1 MKKKKVFTPKDPKK
15 RAKGAIVGIS
25 VHLVAVAVMA
35 LFTLI
40 NLSKLL
46 GLKGGGLVGGMAP
59 GFEPFVIAYGL
70 AAILYLLTLV
80 PYLVLF
86 LMWVH
91 RANRNA
97 QTLSKGMEVS
107 PGWNVGWFFVP
118 FASLYKPFQGLDQV
132 WRVSADPIGWRGLD
146 APRLLRWWWGFF
158 LTSNFTGT
166 LSNLA
171 SKTMTA
177 GGQTAASVITI
188 ICFASALTAGV
199 LAIQMIRRVTDLQVS
214 ALNAAAFT

>member
-25 VHLVAVAVMA
+25 VHLVTVAAMA
-35 LFTLI
+35 AFTVI
-40 NLSKLL
+40 NLSKLMGAKDADL
-46 GLKGGGLVGGMAP
+46 IGGMAP
-59 GFEPFVIAYGL
+59 GFEPFVLAYGL
-70 AAILYLLTLV
+70 AAILYLLTLF

-118 FASLYKPFQGLDQV
+118 FASLYKPFQGLDQT
-132 WRVSADPIGWRGLD
+132 WRVSTDPVGWRGLD
-146 APRLLRWWWGFF
+146 APMLLRWWWGFF
-158 LTSNFTGT
+158 LTGNITGS

-171 SKTMTA
+171 SKSMTA
-177 GGQTAASVITI
+177 GGQTAGAVITI
-188 ICFASALTAGV
+188 VCFASSLAAGV
-199 LAIQMIRRVTDLQVS
+199 LAIRMIRRVTDLQVS

>member
-25 VHLVAVAVMA
+25 VHLATVAAMA
-35 LFTLI
+35 LLTMI

-46 GLKGGGLVGGMAP
+46 GLKGGDPVGDIAP
-59 GFEPFVIAYGL
+59 GFEPFVLAYGL
-70 AAILYLLTLV
+70 AAMLYLLTLV

-97 QTLSKGMEVS
+97 RTLSKGMEVS

-118 FASLYKPFQGLDQV
+118 FASVPGPGPDLAGQHRSHRLERAGRPDAAALVVGLLPDRQHHRLTV
-132 WRVSADPIGWRGLD
+132 QHGEQDHDRRRPDGGRGD
-146 APRLLRWWWGFF
+146 HDHLLRLVPGRRR
-158 LTSNFTGT
+158 
-166 LSNLA
+166 
-171 SKTMTA
+171 A
-177 GGQTAASVITI
+177 GDPDDPPGHRPAGLGLERGRLH
-188 ICFASALTAGV
+188 LTA
-199 LAIQMIRRVTDLQVS
+199 
-214 ALNAAAFT
+214 